1 MGTGQTIRC
10 KHCGTEFMNLVG
22 FGFTGRF
29 DCEDGFCHIETETA
43 IRCPQC
49 MKRLNNTQEEFEEM
63 VVGQLCWD

>member
-1 MGTGQTIRC
+1 MENGQTIRC
-10 KHCGTEFMNLVG
+10 KHCGAEFVMMTTFGLMKGINRAIG
-22 FGFTGRF
+22 FR
-29 DCEDGFCHIETETA
+29 HVETEMA